1 MRSSIADYEVTEV
14 LEGAEGAGTA
24 YRCRPPERMRIP
36 GPEGTDPQGPD
47 PRVPAA
53 EVMVAELAVDA
64 SGWGE
69 LTDRLMRTV
78 AIGSA
83 HLLRLLEVGPDLETG
98 GVFVVSEAP
107 QPAPPAGPMDT
118 RRAVARVES
127 VALGAHALHEAGLAH
142 GDIRPAAVFDT
153 ERGPVLGLPRL
164 DRSPGWVVEASSW
177 RDLVTVDPE
186 RIGGEAPSRS
196 SDIWALGALLNTL
209 ASERPLYPDIDRDEP
224 VTAVQRLL
232 FTRPEVD
239 PALPAAVRDLIEAC
253 LAVDPAD
260 RPTTAA
266 AVAER
271 ARRVIDDLPAN
282 GDRP

>member
-14 LEGAEGAGTA
+14 LDRAEGTGTA
-24 YRCRPPERMRIP
+24 YRCRPPERRPVP
-36 GPEGTDPQGPD
+36 GSQPSVPD
-47 PRVPAA
+47 RY
-53 EVMVAELAVDA
+53 VMVAELAVDA

-78 AIGSA
+78 AVGSS

-107 QPAPPAGPMDT
+107 QPAPPPGPMDA
-118 RRAVARVES
+118 RRAMARVES

-164 DRSPGWVVEASSW
+164 DRSAGWVVDASSW

-186 RIGGEAPSRS
+186 RIAGEAPSRAG
-196 SDIWALGALLNTL
+196 DVWALGALLHTL
-209 ASERPLYPDIDRDEP
+209 MSERPLYPDIDRDEP

-239 PALPAAVRDLIEAC
+239 PALPVAVRDLVEAC
-253 LAVDPAD
+253 LAADPAD

-271 ARRVIDDLPAN
+271 ARRVIDELPAD
-282 GDRP
+282 GDRR